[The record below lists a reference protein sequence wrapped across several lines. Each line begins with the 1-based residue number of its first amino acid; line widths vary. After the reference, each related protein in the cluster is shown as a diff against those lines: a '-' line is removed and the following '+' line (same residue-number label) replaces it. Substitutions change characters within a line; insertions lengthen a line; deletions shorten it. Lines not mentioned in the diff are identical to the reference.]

1 MYPKSRSLTRA
12 DLAIHRPTAAQLAA
26 LLGVS
31 TRRIFD
37 LRARHIMP
45 LDGATLHECIRAW
58 VEHGG
63 ARG

>member
-1 MYPKSRSLTRA
+1 MDPKSRSLARA
-12 DLAIHRPTAAQLAA
+12 NLAVRRPTAAQLAA

-37 LRARHIMP
+37 LRARQIMP
-45 LDGATLHECIRAW
+45 ADGATLHECVRAW